1 MRFSTLYSSPQGC
14 TCYDN
19 QNRQCAP
26 QYWCNECRN
35 NPSNPNCNMRVGN
48 RIVSRYQTQNVGNI
62 YATPTNRFRNA
73 VQLMPLGSP
82 SGGFGMPMGNSGRDA
97 YQNANGSAEE
107 IGGGRQGN
115 PTRGLYAVEINS
127 PTPIGADK
135 LLYNTLVNAM
145 SNQGLPIPMFF
156 SPKLVNKGYRRGNYS
171 YLFEIRD
178 GFRASNFVQES
189 RLQNEAPS
197 VYSFK
202 NNFGKEVAIFY
213 TATFISG
220 YLHSPKGGG
229 GKPIGG
235 GGFNSAVGMGNPTM
249 VAPAFGGTQT
259 PSTLGLNAC
268 KKCWKRGCECVRDEK
283 GRYKCG
289 CDVVNPKNTRL
300 REWWNKNFPD

>member
-1 MRFSTLYSSPQGC
+1 MRFSRLYSSPQGC

-48 RIVSRYQTQNVGNI
+48 RIVSRYQTQNVRNI

-73 VQLMPLGSP
+73 VHLMPLGTD

-97 YQNANGSAEE
+97 YQN
-107 IGGGRQGN
+107 
-115 PTRGLYAVEINS
+115 
-127 PTPIGADK
+127 
-135 LLYNTLVNAM
+135 
-145 SNQGLPIPMFF
+145 
-156 SPKLVNKGYRRGNYS
+156 
-171 YLFEIRD
+171 
-178 GFRASNFVQES
+178 
-189 RLQNEAPS
+189 
-197 VYSFK
+197 
-202 NNFGKEVAIFY
+202 
-213 TATFISG
+213 
-220 YLHSPKGGG
+220 
-229 GKPIGG
+229 
-235 GGFNSAVGMGNPTM
+235 AVGMGNPTM